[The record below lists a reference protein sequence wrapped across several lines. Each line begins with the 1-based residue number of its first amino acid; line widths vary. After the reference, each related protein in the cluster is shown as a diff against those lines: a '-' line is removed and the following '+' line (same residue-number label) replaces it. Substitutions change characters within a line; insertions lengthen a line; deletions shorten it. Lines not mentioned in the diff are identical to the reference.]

1 MKNCPYACATEH
13 QGLLDRDGLNL
24 AVLVVVALAL
34 GIYLAAD
41 NAWIS
46 RDGVVYINL
55 AKTLA
60 HDPLRT
66 AQTYPAGYPLLLC
79 LAHRVGVL
87 LGAGETA
94 AAWVS
99 SSLAVT
105 VLFRLMAVIPL
116 YLLARLLVGSRR
128 GFWAVLILIVLPYP
142 AHNGSDVLREWP
154 FLLFLALGV
163 WLLFVALRSGRWW
176 LFGLIGLDA
185 GMGYLIRP
193 ECAQLLAYGLV
204 GLTVVALT
212 ASRGPSRARSR
223 TVVESAVLLLLG
235 FAIPA
240 APYVAWA
247 GLPTAR
253 KLDPPAFNRAP
264 VIMSVGGLA
273 VRSEPLRF
281 DAAVGSLLEMP
292 IEAFDP
298 DGDPMTVSVIAVP
311 VGARPV
317 YRLRLNGTG
326 DTLWTISDHQRSL
339 LLTRYRPGVWHYDG
353 IGCYAYAEPDATAGL
368 LPVCGFWSPVL
379 DRHFYSL
386 LERERKAI
394 VENEPENQWHSEGVA
409 FYAFGPDCPPAD
421 AVAVYRFRSREGHRV
436 WAVEGDA
443 DLVSDAFAW
452 YAHAGSPPPAGLA
465 VEGSVVR
472 WRPESDQQGV
482 HQLNVIVDDGR
493 LQGGQLIQIEVGDA
507 EPVRAGVP
515 DVGLCGTLAALVHV
529 ANAIFRSVSDNL
541 MQYFLV
547 PLCLGLWYR
556 LRREAGPYERTLMV
570 SIVVVNVL
578 LMLARYLWI
587 QPVVARRYS
596 LGLIA
601 LTIAYVP
608 VGLDRIAGWLARLVQ
623 RPGRRAS
630 SEQIRQ
636 RHWFCLLIVLGVG
649 LCIPKLLSRDDDK
662 QRAYRAAV
670 RWLRDN
676 TTADEVIAAND
687 RRIGFYAERTQVP
700 YERSVDLREVDYIL
714 VLPSPG
720 ESDAAPS
727 GWVQAFST
735 PLDSDGRK
743 AVTILRRL

>member
-1 MKNCPYACATEH
+1 MKGYPYAGATENP
-13 QGLLDRDGLNL
+13 GLFDRDGLNL
-24 AVLVVVALAL
+24 AVLVVLAVVL
-34 GIYLAAD
+34 GIYLAAG

-46 RDGVVYINL
+46 RDGVLYINM

-66 AQTYPAGYPLLLC
+66 VRTYPAGYPFLLY
-79 LAHRVGVL
+79 LAHRIGTF
-87 LGAGETA
+87 LGAGETP
-94 AAWVS
+94 AAWVA

-105 VLFRLMAVIPL
+105 VLFRLMALIPL
-116 YLLARLLVGSRR
+116 YLLARLLVGSRK

-154 FLLFLALGV
+154 FLLFLAVGV
-163 WLLFVALRSGRWW
+163 WLLFVALRGERWW

-185 GMGYLIRP
+185 GLGYLVRP
-193 ECAQLLAYGLV
+193 ECAQLLVYGLI
-204 GLTVVALT
+204 GLTVFALN
-212 ASRGPSRARSR
+212 ASRGSSPVRRRALIGP
-223 TVVESAVLLLLG
+223 AALLLLG
-235 FAIPA
+235 FTIPA

-264 VIMSVGGLA
+264 VITSVGGRP
-273 VRSEPLRF
+273 VRFEPLRF
-281 DAAVGSLLEMP
+281 DAAVGSLVAIP

-298 DGDPMTVSVIAVP
+298 DGDPMTVSVVAVP
-311 VGARPV
+311 VGVRPV

-326 DTLWTISDHQRSL
+326 DTLWTISDRQKSL
-339 LLTRYRPGVWHYDG
+339 LLTRYRPGVWQYDG
-353 IGCYAYAEPDATAGL
+353 IGCYAYAEADAAAGL
-368 LPVCGFWSPVL
+368 LPVYGFWSPVL

-386 LERERKAI
+386 LDAERKTI
-394 VENEPENQWHSEGVA
+394 VEDESENQWLGEGVA
-409 FYAFGPDCPPAD
+409 FYAFGQDCPPAD

-436 WAVEGDA
+436 WAVEGDE
-443 DLVSDAFAW
+443 DLVRDAFAW
-452 YAHAGSPPPAGLA
+452 YAHAGSAPPAGLA

-493 LQGGQLIQIEVGDA
+493 LQSCQLIQIEVGDV

-515 DVGLCGTLAALVHV
+515 DVGRCAGVTAIARV
-529 ANAIFRSVSDNL
+529 ANAIFRSISDNL

-547 PLCLGLWYR
+547 PLCLGLWCR
-556 LRREAGPYERTLMV
+556 LRREAGPYERTLII
-570 SIVVVNVL
+570 SIVAANVS

-601 LTIAYVP
+601 LTIGYVP
-608 VGLDRIAGWLARLVQ
+608 VGLEMIAGGLAMLTPQ
-623 RPGRRAS
+623 RNGQAS
-630 SEQIRQ
+630 SEQIR
-636 RHWFCLLIVLGVG
+636 RRWFCLLVALGG
-649 LCIPKLLSRDDDK
+649 GICIPKLLSRDDGK
-662 QRAYRAAV
+662 QRAYPAAV

-676 TTADEVIAAND
+676 TAAEEVIAAND

-700 YERSVDLREVDYIL
+700 YERSLDLREVDYIL
-714 VLPSPG
+714 TLPSPG
-720 ESDAAPS
+720 EPGVVPSD
-727 GWVQAFST
+727 WVRVFSA

-743 AVTILRRL
+743 TVTILRRP

>member
-1 MKNCPYACATEH
+1 MKDCPYACAAEPR
-13 QGLLDRDGLNL
+13 GLFDRDGLNL

-34 GIYLAAD
+34 GIYLAAG

-46 RDGVVYINL
+46 RDGVLYISM

-66 AQTYPAGYPLLLC
+66 AQTYPAGYPLLLY
-79 LAHRVGVL
+79 LAHRVGL
-87 LGAGETA
+87 FFGADETA
-94 AAWVS
+94 AAWVA

-105 VLFRLMAVIPL
+105 VLFRLMALIPL
-116 YLLARLLVGSRR
+116 YLLARLLVGSRHS
-128 GFWAVLILIVLPYP
+128 FWAVLILIVLPYP

-154 FLLFLALGV
+154 FLLSLALGV
-163 WLLFVALRSGRWW
+163 WLLLVALRARRWW

-185 GMGYLIRP
+185 GLGYLIRP

-212 ASRGPSRARSR
+212 ASHDSSRGNRRILIGPA
-223 TVVESAVLLLLG
+223 ALLLLG
-235 FAIPA
+235 FTIPA

-253 KLDPPAFNRAP
+253 KLDPPVFNRAP
-264 VIMSVGGLA
+264 TIMSVGGRT
-273 VRSEPLRF
+273 VRAEPLRF

-298 DGDPMTVSVIAVP
+298 DGDPMTISVVAVP
-311 VGARPV
+311 LGARPV
-317 YRLRLNGTG
+317 YRLRLNGTD
-326 DTLWTISDHQRSL
+326 DTLWTISDRQKSL

-379 DRHFYSL
+379 DRHFYTL
-386 LERERKAI
+386 LDLEQKTI
-394 VENEPENQWHSEGVA
+394 VEDESENQWLNEGVA
-409 FYAFGPDCPPAD
+409 FYAFGEDLPPAD
-421 AVAVYRFRSREGHRV
+421 GIAVYRFRSREGYRV
-436 WAVEGDA
+436 WAVEGKD
-443 DLVSDAFAW
+443 DWIHDAFAW
-452 YAHAGSPPPAGLA
+452 YAHAGSAPPAGLA

-493 LQGGQLIQIEVGDA
+493 LQNCQLIQIEVGDA
-507 EPVRAGVP
+507 APVRAGVP
-515 DVGLCGTLAALVHV
+515 DVGLCGTLAAFVHV

-541 MQYFLV
+541 MQFFLV
-547 PLCLGLWYR
+547 PLCLGLWYH
-556 LRREAGPYERTLMV
+556 LRREAGPYERTLV
-570 SIVVVNVL
+570 ISIVVVNVL
-578 LMLARYLWI
+578 LMLARYLCI

-601 LTIAYVP
+601 LTIGYVP
-608 VGLDRIAGWLARLVQ
+608 VGLDMIARWLAQLVQ
-623 RPGRRAS
+623 RPGRQAS
-630 SEQIRQ
+630 SEQIRRQ
-636 RHWFCLLIVLGVG
+636 YWFYLLVALGVG
-649 LCIPKLLSRDDDK
+649 ICIPKLLSRGDGK
-662 QRAYRAAV
+662 QRASLAAV

-700 YERSVDLREVDYIL
+700 HDRSMDLREVDYIL
-714 VLPSPG
+714 TLPSPG
-720 ESDAAPS
+720 GPGVVPSD
-727 GWVQAFST
+727 WVRVFSA
-735 PLDSDGRK
+735 PLDSDGGK
-743 AVTILRRL
+743 AMTILRRP